1 MTFKNRQI
9 ESMATEIKT
18 GSSGEWDIKIFHVLY
33 VLPLDWSSNYADIYN
48 IKIRWVIHLKSIY
61 YWPLNSMGLKLWVHL
76 YMDFFFFFFN
86 RKFYITRWSE
96 AGSIMDSEPWIWRN
110 RGYRGLALRLYT
122 DFPRCWGLN
131 NAQPLPA
138 LFKRRLWF
146 LGRSPFGLWKETL
159 DSGRRPTG
167 EISQKSISF
176 LLLCLATFLVR
187 GDEEAS
193 WLISGYDTIFRFSTN
208 CS

>member
-1 MTFKNRQI
+1 MDRGTGTFIQRNSAIKLNELVYPTTWMNVKNMLSERSHAIYMTFKNRQI

-86 RKFYITRWSE
+86 
-96 AGSIMDSEPWIWRN
+96 
-110 RGYRGLALRLYT
+110 GLQNYT
-122 DFPRCWGLN
+122 IHGWLN
-131 NAQPLPA
+131 LQM
-138 LFKRRLWF
+138 
-146 LGRSPFGLWKETL
+146 
-159 DSGRRPTG
+159 
-167 EISQKSISF
+167 Q
-176 LLLCLATFLVR
+176 
-187 GDEEAS
+187 
-193 WLISGYDTIFRFSTN
+193 N
-208 CS
+208 CR

>member
-1 MTFKNRQI
+1 MIFFSNTIPLKYQKIMLLMTLPFYEKFSRPW
-9 ESMATEIKT
+9 ATLVGT
-18 GSSGEWDIKIFHVLY
+18 AQF
-33 VLPLDWSSNYADIYN
+33 P
-48 IKIRWVIHLKSIY
+48 
-61 YWPLNSMGLKLWVHL
+61 L
-76 YMDFFFFFFN
+76 YMDFFFFFN